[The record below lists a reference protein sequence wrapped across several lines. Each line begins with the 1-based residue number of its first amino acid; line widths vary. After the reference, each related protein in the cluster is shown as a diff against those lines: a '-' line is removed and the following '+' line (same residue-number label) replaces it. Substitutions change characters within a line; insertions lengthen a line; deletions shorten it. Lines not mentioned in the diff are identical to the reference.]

1 MAVIGIFDS
10 GVGGLSVFKEV
21 KRLMPDASYVYYG
34 DNANCP
40 YGPKG
45 AEFIIERART
55 IAGILMERDV
65 DAIVIAC
72 NTATSYAAAVL
83 REKLDI
89 PVIGMVPAVKPAA
102 LSTQTGV
109 VGVLAT
115 MGTLN
120 GPLYQHIR
128 DTYGNGARIMEH
140 IGVGFVELVEAFEL
154 SGPKAELVVRESIE
168 DMVLSGADSLVLG
181 CTHYPFLKNTIE
193 KVANELKPANVPHVA
208 VIDPAPAVARH
219 LRNVLLE
226 RGCDL
231 AEPDPFVELLSSGS
245 DEVLVKLY
253 TEFVK

>member
-10 GVGGLSVFKEV
+10 GVGGLSVFYEV
-21 KRLMPDASYVYYG
+21 KRLMPAASYVYYG

-45 AEFIIERART
+45 AEFIVDRART
-55 IAGILMERDV
+55 IAGILLERHV

-72 NTATSYAAAVL
+72 NTATSYAASVL
-83 REKLDI
+83 REELDI

-102 LSTQTGV
+102 QSTQTGV

-128 DTYGNGARIMEH
+128 DTYGNGARIIEH
-140 IGVGFVELVEAFEL
+140 IGEGFVELVESFEL
-154 SGPKAELVVRESIE
+154 SGPRAESVVRASIE
-168 DMVLSGADSLVLG
+168 NMVRSGADSLVLG
-181 CTHYPFLKNTIE
+181 CTHYPFLKGTIE
-193 KVANELKPANVPHVA
+193 KVANELKPAHVPRVE

-219 LRNVLLE
+219 LKSVLLD
-226 RGCDL
+226 RGCEL
-231 AEPDPFVELLSSGS
+231 VEADPFVELLSSGS
-245 DEVLVKLY
+245 DEVMVKLY
-253 TEFVK
+253 AEFVK